1 MGLTE
6 PTLSFTIPSI
16 HDDNVINAR
25 IYHPAES
32 PNDLFAVEQ
41 HGRRGAIVAHPYA
54 PLGGSYD
61 DPVVGLVASQIL
73 KEGFVVCTF
82 NFRYERL
89 LPGYMAYAEW
99 GDRGAH
105 GSPGHTSWTGVKE
118 REDYMAVAAFMIQY
132 LHRSSTHNSS
142 EQSLLPSDYAI
153 QLILAGYSYGSLITS
168 HLPDPQEIVKS
179 LFVAEDG
186 TAVAEIKS
194 RAGTLAVQVIEEL
207 KATRRSFETSGSRS
221 MSSPNAKKHGHTL
234 SVGGEET
241 SPEKRRQSHEGRLSS
256 DLRRSV
262 EFPGKIA
269 SLRKKNHHR
278 HEGTTMASNL
288 ETPPL
293 SVEASYL
300 LISPLLPPVSSLAT
314 LPFGFRS
321 LRHNHEELSNRL
333 SLHHSLVVF
342 GDDDIFTSVH
352 KLRKWAKT
360 ISEAPSSAFRYVE
373 IEHAG
378 HFWRDH
384 DVQNALK
391 TAVTEWIKSW
401 SRRDAA
407 LTTIQSIDV
416 RTRGKADPDLRP

>member
-1 MGLTE
+1 MGLPE

-16 HDDNVINAR
+16 HDDTVINAR

-32 PNDLFAVEQ
+32 AIDPLTVEQ
-41 HGRRGAIVAHPYA
+41 HGKKGAIIAHPYA

-89 LPGYMAYAEW
+89 LCVNMAHVDC

-105 GSPGHTSWTGVKE
+105 GSTGHTSWTGVKE
-118 REDYMAVAAFMIQY
+118 REDYIAIAAFMIQY
-132 LHRSSTHNSS
+132 LHHSSAHNSS
-142 EQSLLPSDYAI
+142 EQSLLPSDHAI
-153 QLILAGYSYGSLITS
+153 QLILGGYSYGSLITS

-179 LFVAEDG
+179 LFEAEDG
-186 TAVAEIKS
+186 TAMAEIKS
-194 RAGTLAVQVIEEL
+194 RAGSLAVQVTEEF
-207 KATRRSFETSGSRS
+207 KATRISLETSRSRS
-221 MSSPNAKKHGHTL
+221 MSSPNATKHGHTL

-256 DLRRSV
+256 DLRRSIDL
-262 EFPGKIA
+262 PRKIA
-269 SLRKKNHHR
+269 SLKRKNHQK
-278 HEGTTMASNL
+278 HESTAVTSNS
-288 ETPPL
+288 EPPRL
-293 SVEASYL
+293 HVEASYL

-321 LRHNHEELSNRL
+321 LRHNHEELSKRL
-333 SLHHSLVVF
+333 SLNHSLAVF
-342 GDDDIFTSVH
+342 GNDDMFTSAH

-360 ISEAPSSAFRYVE
+360 ISEAQNSAFHYVE

-384 DVQNALK
+384 GVQNALR
-391 TAVTEWIKSW
+391 TATTEWIKSW
-401 SRRDAA
+401 SRRDTA

-416 RTRGKADPDLRP
+416 GIGGRS